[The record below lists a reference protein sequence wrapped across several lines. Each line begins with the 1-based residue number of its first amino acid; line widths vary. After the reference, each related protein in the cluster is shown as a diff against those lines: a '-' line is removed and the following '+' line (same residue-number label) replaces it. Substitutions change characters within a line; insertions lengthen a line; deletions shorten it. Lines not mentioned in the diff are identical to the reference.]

1 MIDLIYLFK
10 FVHVL
15 AVAVAFGTW
24 LCVALFMILAHR
36 SATASVIALTMR
48 FVVKAE
54 SMLMAPAI
62 AVLPISGIPLAVA
75 IGLSPGDQFWIMLS
89 FALYVVFVAAWLGCI
104 AVEMRIS
111 TLARDAVLRHAPLP
125 EAYGRL
131 FHIWMALAIPLVAG
145 MIVVIALMIWQPRLS

>member
-10 FVHVL
+10 FVHL
-15 AVAVAFGTW
+15 IAVALAFGTW

-54 SMLMAPAI
+54 SILVAPAI
-62 AVLPISGIPLAVA
+62 AMLPISGIPLAVA
-75 IGLSPGDQFWIMLS
+75 IGLSPSDQFWIMLS

-104 AVEMRIS
+104 AVELRIS
-111 TLARDAVLRHAPLP
+111 KLTRDAVLRHAPLP
-125 EAYGRL
+125 EAYWRL
-131 FHIWMALAIPLVAG
+131 FHIWTALAVPLVAG
-145 MIVVIALMIWQPRLS
+145 MVVVIALMIWQPRLS